1 MQTDSAPHVPPEL
14 LQLRDSIDRIDEDIL
29 NSLARRFEVTMQ
41 VGRLKAAH
49 GLDSVDPVREQE
61 KLERLSRMAE
71 QKGLNSRF
79 VHQLFQCLFDEVVRN
94 HRTFLDKP

>member
-1 MQTDSAPHVPPEL
+1 MQTDSAPRVPPEL

-29 NSLARRFEVTMQ
+29 NSLAHRFEVTMQ

-61 KLERLSRMAE
+61 KLARLCQMAE
-71 QKGLNSRF
+71 QKGLDSRF

-94 HRTFLDKP
+94 HRTFLDEA